1 MFYLID
7 ISLYFFLISAYIRL
21 YTILSFVEFI
31 ILEYIN
37 DNKRVNTIL
46 FRKILIRLK
55 KIKKILSL

>member
-1 MFYLID
+1 M
-7 ISLYFFLISAYIRL
+7 
-21 YTILSFVEFI
+21 LSFVKFI